1 MPERQGPTAG
11 VAGPVRVLVK
21 SPAPLAGCR
30 GSILA
35 RTVLVAENGGA
46 RAGEHG
52 GVTERASTRRVLG
65 TERPITQARRGR
77 KRARERRQ
85 NTGASQKPEGMM
97 RRAGWPAQV
106 NAHVRPA
113 AGMRGGQGGG
123 RWRRQGQ
130 W

>member
-46 RAGEHG
+46 RAGENG
-52 GVTERASTRRVLG
+52 GV

-113 AGMRGGQGGG
+113 AGMREGQGRG